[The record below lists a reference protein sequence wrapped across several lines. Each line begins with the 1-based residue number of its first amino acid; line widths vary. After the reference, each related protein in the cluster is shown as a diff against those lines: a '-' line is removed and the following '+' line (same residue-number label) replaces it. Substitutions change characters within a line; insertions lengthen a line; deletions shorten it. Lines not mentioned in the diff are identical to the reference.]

1 MANEVKNS
9 GNTIHIALAFDQNFL
24 TPFYV
29 LLTSVF
35 ENNKQSNFYIH
46 AIATGID
53 GAEKKRIINYVE
65 ANNSKILFYEL
76 QKKHLETVVM
86 PVTDPR
92 YTLAN
97 FYRLFFPILISDTI
111 NKVIYLDTDIVVIGD
126 LATLYNT
133 NVEAVPFAAV
143 LDPAKEI
150 RVDLGI
156 REPNSYFNSGVLL
169 MNLDNWRE
177 QKISEK
183 ALQFVSQYPE
193 KCIYVDQCA
202 LNAVSINN
210 WIRLDSRFNVM
221 GQYVPVIKKKYY
233 KDFLKDKVIIHFNI
247 RKPWDRLCQMR
258 LKYLYYYYYHK
269 SPQASSGR
277 LYNNFNY
284 SIKNIGRLIRNKVL
298 EFYHDHFSVSNPI
311 AK

>member
-1 MANEVKNS
+1 MANEVKKNEK
-9 GNTIHIALAFDQNFL
+9 TIHIALAFDQNFL

-53 GAEKKRIINYVE
+53 GDEKKRIITYVE
-65 ANNSKILFYEL
+65 GNNSKILFYEL

-97 FYRLFFPILISDTI
+97 FYRLFFPILIS
-111 NKVIYLDTDIVVIGD
+111 NAVSKVIYLDTDIVVIGD
-126 LATLYNT
+126 LAKLYDI
-133 NVEAVPFAAV
+133 NVGSVPFAAV
-143 LDPAKEI
+143 LDPGKEI
-150 RVDLGI
+150 RHDLGI
-156 REPNSYFNSGVLL
+156 NEPDKYFNSGVLL
-169 MNLDNWRE
+169 MNLDKWRE

-183 ALQFVSQYPE
+183 ALQFVSKYPE

-202 LNAVSINN
+202 LNAVSIDN
-210 WIRLDSRFNVM
+210 WMRLDTRFNVM

-233 KDFLKDKVIIHFNI
+233 KDFLKGKVIIHFNI

-269 SPQASSGR
+269 SPQASRGR
-277 LYNNFNY
+277 LYTNFNY
-284 SIKNIGRLIRNKVL
+284 SIKNIGRLIRNKLVT
-298 EFYHDHFSVSNPI
+298 FYYDHFSVSN
-311 AK
+311 ALTK